1 MVIDLLHRTF
11 FFQENSLIS
20 MLLRSLT
27 VTTFYMVRM
36 RSSLFL
42 GWKLSDYVFK
52 GFSNFRFQSG
62 YYYDIHLDERFFA
75 LLWLVEY
82 VNNMQS
88 IFCVS
93 LPVPVL
99 LFIFLPPLV
108 ELFTFNEKSDCDKIE
123 LVLSVVSIVQ
133 SQSNYCRW
141 FGVTFRVLWCINLS
155 LCLAD
160 WIFEMCAFHLI
171 ISAGLYLYLLGGVS
185 K

>member
-11 FFQENSLIS
+11 FFQENLLIS

-27 VTTFYMVRM
+27 ITTFYMVRM

-52 GFSNFRFQSG
+52 GFSNSRFQSG

-93 LPVPVL
+93 LPVSVL

-108 ELFTFNEKSDCDKIE
+108 ELFTFNEKFDCDKIE

-141 FGVTFRVLWCINLS
+141 FGVMLLAFCRVTFCVYLS
-155 LCLAD
+155 
-160 WIFEMCAFHLI
+160 
-171 ISAGLYLYLLGGVS
+171 ISPMFGRYILHHFTGT
-185 K
+185 